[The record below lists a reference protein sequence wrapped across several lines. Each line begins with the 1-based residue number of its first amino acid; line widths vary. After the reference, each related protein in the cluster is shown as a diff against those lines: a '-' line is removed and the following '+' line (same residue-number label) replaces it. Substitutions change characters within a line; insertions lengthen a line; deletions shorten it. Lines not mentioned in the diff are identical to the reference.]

1 MQVFIP
7 KGTYNGQ
14 KLNTLVRK
22 KIPAKIISI
31 TARVPVI
38 ILAKYNPKMTN
49 PIIILI
55 VLSMVPMFF
64 SILIGFIFR
73 YITIHNEV
81 SFLV

>member
-7 KGTYNGQ
+7 KGTYSGQ

-22 KIPAKIISI
+22 NIPAKIIRI
-31 TARVPVI
+31 IARVPVI

-64 SILIGFIFR
+64 SILFVFIFR

-81 SFLV
+81 SF

>member
-64 SILIGFIFR
+64 SILFVFIFR

-81 SFLV
+81 SF